1 MFFWNTGNPLPR
13 NYTPEDNSHH
23 YHRRENPKSCI
34 GLCKDVC
41 RSELHWNACCSCLCY
56 TLSTGAGEVA
66 ARARRSARITLK
78 VNAANLFMVQSLF
91 GNTAS
96 VASVILNLII
106 LFWFQ
111 YGHNDMLDGTRSLLF
126 YYILILLKVW
136 NLRFTQRWLW
146 KLLSSGIL
154 CHVVW

>member
-1 MFFWNTGNPLPR
+1 
-13 NYTPEDNSHH
+13 
-23 YHRRENPKSCI
+23 
-34 GLCKDVC
+34 
-41 RSELHWNACCSCLCY
+41 
-56 TLSTGAGEVA
+56 
-66 ARARRSARITLK
+66 LK